1 MKVIKILFVSVLV
14 LLAINVYSQGQ
25 PGKYSIT
32 GKVLDET
39 SSEPMPYVSV
49 ALLKATDSVVIDGGI
64 TNDKGIFFINNRKA
78 GKYILKYSFVGYKD
92 NYKDIEIKNAS
103 VDVGTIKLKP
113 SSETLEEVKIVGAK
127 QMMEYKLD
135 KRVINVDQNLV
146 SAGGNASDVLE
157 DVPSVEVDD
166 EGNISLRG
174 ASNVTLL
181 IDGKPSSLYG
191 NDVPSVL
198 AQIPASQ
205 IDKIEVITN
214 PSAKYN
220 PEGMSGIINI
230 TLKEKGNMGL
240 NGNINISSGTSL
252 RKWMPKESI
261 AASLNWSNKRFSLSA
276 SGDFRYDK
284 RGMITDGLRFIKGPT
299 GATKDM
305 IRTKRDGG
313 ETGIGGGIRLG
324 GEWYINKFNTLSLS
338 FNTHLHNTSDDYS
351 TTTNKNLLNLT
362 ADERNNQDKS
372 EGKNDGLFNNI
383 GLTYQKDFKDKQGQL
398 FYASFTWNWGKF
410 NRKIEDNILYDNA
423 GASLL
428 KPDGTSYI
436 LTDYMRGD
444 TSESDNHRAVADVHY
459 VHPFSEKSQIEVGYN
474 LNYSESSSTSI
485 TAYDHVRNLT
495 ESYDF
500 EREEYVHALYAT
512 YGFQIGKKFSGQL
525 GLRKEF
531 VDNDFKKTDYA
542 GVVTNFDKDYNPWYP
557 TVHLS
562 YQVNQMNSFQISYS
576 RRIRR
581 PDPWTMMPNI
591 DRTNKEYLRFGNPN
605 IDPEY
610 TNAFELGWSLMFHK
624 TTIFTS
630 AYYRYVNNGM
640 TRFQFLW
647 NETNANYYGF
657 DWAWD
662 AAGNED
668 DNSLTAQTFVNLAH
682 SSNYGLEVIVDRDI
696 TDWWKAN
703 LSMNFY
709 GAYQDGT
716 ALNYDK
722 TTSFNFNAKL
732 NTTISL
738 PKNFTIQLSGRYFAP
753 RENIQGRDNARYD
766 VDIAIKKS
774 LWNKQANIG
783 LNFRDVFD
791 TRGGMGYAYTDQYVS
806 FTKRHPYSRSV
817 RLSFSYNFGKTANMK
832 RNKVKPQQSSGQD
845 YTGGSGENYDE

>member
-1 MKVIKILFVSVLV
+1 MKVIKILLLSALV
-14 LLAINVYSQGQ
+14 FLVTDVYAQGQ
-25 PGKYSIT
+25 AGKYSVT
-32 GKVLDET
+32 GKVLEET

-49 ALLKATDSVVIDGGI
+49 ALLKVADSTVIDGGI
-64 TNDKGIFFINNRKA
+64 TNDKGVFSITNRRA

-92 NYKDIEIKNAS
+92 TYKDIEIKNAS
-103 VDVGTIKLKP
+103 VDVGTVMLKA

-240 NGNINISSGTSL
+240 NGNINISSGTAL
-252 RKWMPKESI
+252 KKWMPQESI
-261 AASLNWSNKRFSLSA
+261 AASLNWSNKKFSLSA

-284 RGMITDGLRFIKGPT
+284 RGMITDGLRFIKGTT
-299 GATKDM
+299 GATTDL
-305 IRTKRDGG
+305 IRTTRNGG
-313 ETGIGGGIRLG
+313 ETGFGGGIRLG

-338 FNTHLHNTSDDYS
+338 FNTHVHNTPDDYS
-351 TTTNKNLLNLT
+351 TTRNNNLLNLT
-362 ADERNNQDKS
+362 NDARNNTDKS
-372 EGKNDGLFNNI
+372 EGINDGQFNNI
-383 GLTYQKDFKDKQGQL
+383 GLTYQKDFKDKKGQL
-398 FYASFTWNWGKF
+398 FYSSFTWNWGKF
-410 NRKIEDNILYDNA
+410 NRKIEDNVIYDNPVHDA
-423 GASLL
+423 IGN
-428 KPDGTSYI
+428 
-436 LTDYMRGD
+436 LTNPNYMRGD
-444 TSESDNHRAVADVHY
+444 TSESNNHRAVVDIHY
-459 VHPFSEKSQIEVGYN
+459 VHPFSEKMQLEVGYN
-474 LNYSESSSTSI
+474 MNYNESKSTSI
-485 TAYDHVRNLT
+485 TAYDNVRNLT

-500 EREEYVHALYAT
+500 EREEYIHALYAT
-512 YGFQIGKKFSGQL
+512 FGLQINKFSAQL
-525 GLRKEF
+525 GARQEF
-531 VDNDFKKTDYA
+531 VNNDFKKTDFA
-542 GVVTNFDKDYNPWYP
+542 GVKTPFDKDYNSFYP
-557 TVHLS
+557 TIHLS
-562 YQVNQMNSFQISYS
+562 YQLNQNNSFQVSYS
-576 RRIRR
+576 KRIRR

-610 TNAFELGWSLMFHK
+610 TDAFELGWSLMFEK

-647 NETNANYYGF
+647 NQANANYYGF
-657 DWAWD
+657 DWAWT
-662 AAGNED
+662 AAGSED
-668 DNSLTAQTFVNLAH
+668 ADALTAQTFVNLAH

-703 LSMNFY
+703 LSMNFF
-709 GAYQDGT
+709 GSYQDGT

-722 TTSFNFNAKL
+722 TTSFNFNTKL
-732 NTTISL
+732 NTTITL
-738 PKNFTIQLSGRYFAP
+738 PKNFTIQISGRYYAP
-753 RENIQGRDNARYD
+753 RKSIQGRDNARYD
-766 VDIAIKKS
+766 FDIAIKKS

-783 LNFRDVFD
+783 INFRDIFD
-791 TRGGMGYAYTDQYVS
+791 TRGGFGYAYTDQYIT

-817 RLSFSYNFGKTANMK
+817 RLSFSYNFGKTANME
-832 RNKVKPQQSSGQD
+832 RKVKQQQSSGQE

>member
-1 MKVIKILFVSVLV
+1 MKVIKILLLSALV
-14 LLAINVYSQGQ
+14 FLVTDVYAQGQ
-25 PGKYSIT
+25 AGKYSVT
-32 GKVLDET
+32 GKVLEET

-49 ALLKATDSVVIDGGI
+49 ALLKVADSTVIDGGI
-64 TNDKGIFFINNRKA
+64 TNDKGVFSITNRRA

-92 NYKDIEIKNAS
+92 TYKDIEIKNAS
-103 VDVGTIKLKP
+103 VDVGTVMLKA

-240 NGNINISSGTSL
+240 NGNINISSGTAL
-252 RKWMPKESI
+252 KKWMPQESI
-261 AASLNWSNKRFSLSA
+261 AASLNWSNKKFSLSA

-284 RGMITDGLRFIKGPT
+284 RGMITDGLRFIKGTT
-299 GATKDM
+299 GATTDL
-305 IRTKRDGG
+305 IRTTRNGG
-313 ETGIGGGIRLG
+313 ETGFGGGIRLG

-338 FNTHLHNTSDDYS
+338 FNTHVHNTPDDYS
-351 TTTNKNLLNLT
+351 TTRNNNLLNLT
-362 ADERNNQDKS
+362 NDARNNTDKS
-372 EGKNDGLFNNI
+372 EGINDGQFNNI
-383 GLTYQKDFKDKQGQL
+383 GLTYQKDFKDKKGQL
-398 FYASFTWNWGKF
+398 FYSSFTWNWGKF
-410 NRKIEDNILYDNA
+410 NRKIEDNVIYDNPVYDA
-423 GASLL
+423 IGN
-428 KPDGTSYI
+428 
-436 LTDYMRGD
+436 LTNTNYMRGD
-444 TSESDNHRAVADVHY
+444 TSESNNHRAVADIHY
-459 VHPFSEKSQIEVGYN
+459 VHPFSEKMQLEVGYN
-474 LNYSESSSTSI
+474 MNYNESKSTSI
-485 TAYDHVRNLT
+485 TAYDNVRNLT

-500 EREEYVHALYAT
+500 EREEYIHALYAT
-512 YGFQIGKKFSGQL
+512 FGLQINKFSAQL
-525 GLRKEF
+525 GARQEF
-531 VDNDFKKTDYA
+531 VNNDFKKTDFA
-542 GVVTNFDKDYNPWYP
+542 GVKTPFDKDYNSFYP
-557 TVHLS
+557 TIHLS
-562 YQVNQMNSFQISYS
+562 YQLNQNNSFQVSYS
-576 RRIRR
+576 KRIRR

-610 TNAFELGWSLMFHK
+610 TDAFELGWSLMFEK

-647 NETNANYYGF
+647 NQANANYYGF
-657 DWAWD
+657 DWAWT
-662 AAGNED
+662 AAGSED
-668 DNSLTAQTFVNLAH
+668 ADALTAQTFVNLAH

-703 LSMNFY
+703 LSMNFF
-709 GAYQDGT
+709 GSYQDGT

-722 TTSFNFNAKL
+722 TTSFNFNTKL
-732 NTTISL
+732 NTTITL
-738 PKNFTIQLSGRYFAP
+738 PKNFTIQISGRYYAP
-753 RENIQGRDNARYD
+753 RKSIQGRDNARYD
-766 VDIAIKKS
+766 FDIAIKKS

-783 LNFRDVFD
+783 INFRDIFD
-791 TRGGMGYAYTDQYVS
+791 TRGGFGYAYTDQYIT

-832 RNKVKPQQSSGQD
+832 RKVKQQSSGQE